1 MRLASRDKARKLTA
15 EKQPP
20 FDVVDPCGLTD
31 ADWTEINKLRRAYD
45 AGGQKALTRAYRE
58 LGKDPVRYIRV
69 MKAIHPVEVLAAIK
83 DAVAKRGLTEQDIM
97 KAVKSRA
104 SRFRDP

>member
-1 MRLASRDKARKLTA
+1 MRSASRDKARKLTL

-31 ADWTEINKLRRAYD
+31 ADWVEINTLRRAYD
-45 AGGQKALTRAYRE
+45 AGGQKALTSAYRE

-69 MKAIHPVEVLAAIK
+69 MNAIYPAEVLAAIK

-97 KAVKSRA
+97 EAVRNRP
-104 SRFRDP
+104 SRFRDQ

>member
-1 MRLASRDKARKLTA
+1 MRSASRDEARKLTL

-20 FDVVDPCGLTD
+20 FDVIDPCGLTD
-31 ADWTEINKLRRAYD
+31 GDWAEINKLRRAYN

-69 MKAIHPVEVLAAIK
+69 MKAIYPAEVLAALR
-83 DAVAKRGLTEQDIM
+83 DAVAKRGLTEQDIRE
-97 KAVKSRA
+97 AVKSRA